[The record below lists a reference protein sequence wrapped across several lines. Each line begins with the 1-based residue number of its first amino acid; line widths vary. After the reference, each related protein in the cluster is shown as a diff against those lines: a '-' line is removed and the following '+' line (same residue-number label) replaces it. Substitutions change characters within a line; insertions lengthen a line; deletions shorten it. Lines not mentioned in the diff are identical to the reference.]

1 MDLHHL
7 LEAAGIV
14 VAGVLFYSLAY
25 GWFEPD
31 DPRRRPLWVGVLGLA
46 WGGIAVLLM
55 ISRIETAEGVFIDG
69 RVIPVAIIGLFDGLF
84 DGWGGG
90 LLAALPAIAYR
101 IWLGGS
107 GTVAGMV
114 TVLAVA
120 AAAGLAHRLAGGTTK
135 VRSRHAFVLAA
146 ATFLITFAGFGLLG
160 ERGRTMFARVWPSY
174 LGLDHDRPSR
184 AGPADGDDRRAARA
198 SLGAR
203 AVPGG
208 ARRGNRRD
216 SDR

>member
-31 DPRRRPLWVGVLGLA
+31 DPRRRPLWVGVLGLV

-55 ISRIETAEGVFIDG
+55 ISRIETSEGVFIDG
-69 RVIPVAIIGLFDGLF
+69 RVIPVAIIGLFE
-84 DGWGGG
+84 GWGAG
-90 LLAALPAIAYR
+90 LLAALPAVAYR
-101 IWLGGS
+101 IWLGS

-120 AAAGLAHRLAGGTTK
+120 AAAGLAHRWAGGTTK
-135 VRSRHAFVLAA
+135 VRSRHAFA
-146 ATFLITFAGFGLLG
+146 
-160 ERGRTMFARVWPSY
+160 WP
-174 LGLDHDRPSR
+174 RPRS
-184 AGPADGDDRRAARA
+184 
-198 SLGAR
+198 
-203 AVPGG
+203 
-208 ARRGNRRD
+208 
-216 SDR
+216 